1 MGSHTPAS
9 EDLCP
14 FQEGGGCIMAYVMA
28 EGSPHI
34 TMECVTHSYVALLL
48 LLVSVCCDT
57 TQAKAYS
64 R

>member
-1 MGSHTPAS
+1 
-9 EDLCP
+9 
-14 FQEGGGCIMAYVMA
+14 MAYVMA

-64 R
+64 H